1 MNGVLGMAELL
12 LHSQLQGSPRRFAEA
27 IHQSGKALLLIIND
41 LLDFSKIEAGR
52 MELDPMDF
60 DLRKAVLEA
69 VQLFT
74 SLAEAKGLR
83 LSCDIRPA
91 VPVFVRGDQGRLRQI
106 LANLISNAIKF
117 TERGSITL
125 RVELEDREA
134 PPAEPRDTRYERCDA
149 TLRFSVTDTGIGL
162 TAEQQGRLFHAFT
175 QADGSTTRKYGG
187 TGLGLAI
194 SKQLVL
200 LMGGTIGIESQQGLG
215 STFWFMVP
223 FGPPVADDAPP
234 DRDKPAVRTGTA
246 DAGPAGTEPEESERP
261 LKGTVLLADDN
272 LVNRQ
277 VAQAMIESFG
287 CRVDVVTNG
296 REVLEALLR
305 RSYDLVLMD
314 CQMPEMDGLEATRR
328 IREREECESG
338 TAYRESQACSDSLNR
353 SGSPCT
359 IHYSRVPI
367 VALTAHIRESDRA
380 DCLAAGM
387 DDVLTKPFQ
396 REGLKGILMQWL
408 IKNSDERGITADT
421 GKTRIADPGLHHAAF
436 GVQHSPLDPQPLEQ
450 LRALRQGT
458 HPGLVHRVIGMYLA
472 DSPGLLAAM
481 REALRQ
487 GDASALERA
496 AHSLKSSSAALGATG
511 LSHRCKALET
521 MGRGKDLAQAEAVL
535 AQVEADLAD
544 THKALND
551 YLTQQPV
558 EHLAGIK

>member
-1 MNGVLGMAELL
+1 
-12 LHSQLQGSPRRFAEA
+12 
-27 IHQSGKALLLIIND
+27 ND

-74 SLAEAKGLR
+74 SLAEAKDLR

-125 RVELEDREA
+125 RVELEGREA
-134 PPAEPRDTRYERCDA
+134 PPTEPRDTLHERCDA
-149 TLRFSVTDTGIGL
+149 TLRFSVIDTGIGL

-200 LMGGTIGIESQQGLG
+200 LMGGTIGIESRQGLG

-234 DRDKPAVRTGTA
+234 DCDKPAVCIGTA
-246 DAGPAGTEPEESERP
+246 DAGPAVAEREESERP

-272 LVNRQ
+272 LVNQQ

-287 CRVDVVTNG
+287 CRVDVVANG
-296 REVLEALLR
+296 REALEALLR

-314 CQMPEMDGLEATRR
+314 CQMPEMDGLEAARR
-328 IREREECESG
+328 IRERETQAQGTGYGVRGESTSNPEPQTPNREPG
-338 TAYRESQACSDSLNR
+338 TPNR
-353 SGSPCT
+353 M
-359 IHYSRVPI
+359 PI
-367 VALTAHIRESDRA
+367 VALTAHVRESDRA

-396 REGLKGILMQWL
+396 REGLKGVLMQWL
-408 IKNSDERGITADT
+408 TKNSDERGMMKDT
-421 GKTRIADPGLHHAAF
+421 GKTRIADTGLHHAAF

-458 HPGLVHRVIGMYLA
+458 HPGLVQRVIGLYLA